1 MAEDK
6 KGYVGL
12 KFKIGMFTVIVVIL
26 LAVFAGFKAGRMV
39 YKDKQPEIT
48 TAYISEKINGV
59 SELTTAEM
67 VYSGLIIYSE
77 GEIPF
82 LTQKG
87 FSMRYTANI
96 RAGIDF
102 SNVNIKI
109 TDNKVVVEM
118 PEAEVQSID
127 IDPGSIEFYDEKHAL
142 FNWTDKSDVVDAMS
156 ISKEDVTAHANVDG
170 LARKAD
176 EQAAGII
183 KNILAGSIGDRELV
197 ITPGK

>member
-6 KGYVGL
+6 RVYIGL
-12 KFKIGMFTVIVVIL
+12 KFKIGMFVIIAVLL
-26 LAVFAGFKAGRMV
+26 LAVFAGFRAGRMI

-67 VYSGLIIYSE
+67 VYSGLIIYTE

-96 RAGIDF
+96 RAGINF
-102 SNVNIKI
+102 SDVNIKI
-109 TDNKVVVEM
+109 TDSKVVVEM
-118 PEAEVQSID
+118 PEAEVQSIEV
-127 IDPGSIEFYDEKHAL
+127 DPSSIEFYDERYAL
-142 FNWTDKSDVVDAMS
+142 FNWTDKNDVIDAMS

-183 KNILAGSIGDRELV
+183 KNILAGSIGGRELI
-197 ITPGK
+197 ITPL

>member
-1 MAEDK
+1 MSEDK
-6 KGYVGL
+6 KGYIGL
-12 KFKIGMFTVIVVIL
+12 KFKIGISGVIAVIL

-67 VYSGLIIYSE
+67 IYSGLIIYTE

-96 RAGIDF
+96 RAGINF
-102 SNVNIKI
+102 SDVNIKI

-118 PEAEVQSID
+118 PEAEVQSIEV
-127 IDPGSIEFYDEKHAL
+127 DPSSIEFYDERYAL
-142 FNWTDKSDVVDAMS
+142 FNWTDKNDVVDAMS
-156 ISKEDVTAHANVDG
+156 ISKEDATTHANVEE

-183 KNILAGSIGDRELV
+183 KNILAGSIGGRELV
-197 ITPGK
+197 IKPL

>member
-1 MAEDK
+1 MSEDK
-6 KGYVGL
+6 KGYIGL
-12 KFKIGMFTVIVVIL
+12 KFKIGMSGVIAVIL

-67 VYSGLIIYSE
+67 IYSGLIIYTE

-96 RAGIDF
+96 RAGINF
-102 SNVNIKI
+102 SDVNIKI
-109 TDNKVVVEM
+109 TDSKVVVEM
-118 PEAEVQSID
+118 PEAEVQSIEV
-127 IDPGSIEFYDEKHAL
+127 DPSSIEFYYERYAL
-142 FNWTDKSDVVDAMS
+142 FNWTDKNDVVDAMS
-156 ISKEDVTAHANVDG
+156 ISKEDATTHANVEG

-183 KNILAGSIGDRELV
+183 KNILAGSIGGRELV
-197 ITPGK
+197 IKPL

>member
-6 KGYVGL
+6 RVYIGL
-12 KFKIGMFTVIVVIL
+12 KFKIGMFVIIAVLL
-26 LAVFAGFKAGRMV
+26 LAVFAGFRAGRMI

-67 VYSGLIIYSE
+67 VYSGLVIYTE

-96 RAGIDF
+96 RAGINF
-102 SNVNIKI
+102 SDVNIKI
-109 TDNKVVVEM
+109 TDSKVVVEM
-118 PEAEVQSID
+118 PEAEVQSIEV
-127 IDPGSIEFYDEKHAL
+127 DPSSIEFYDERYAL
-142 FNWTDKSDVVDAMS
+142 FNWTDKNDVIDAMS

-183 KNILAGSIGDRELV
+183 
-197 ITPGK
+197 

>member
-6 KGYVGL
+6 RVYIGL
-12 KFKIGMFTVIVVIL
+12 KFKIGMFVIIAVLL
-26 LAVFAGFKAGRMV
+26 LAVFAGFRAGRMI

-67 VYSGLIIYSE
+67 VYSGLVIYTE

-96 RAGIDF
+96 RAGINF
-102 SNVNIKI
+102 SDVNIKI
-109 TDNKVVVEM
+109 TDSKVVVEM
-118 PEAEVQSID
+118 PEAEVQSIEV
-127 IDPGSIEFYDEKHAL
+127 DPSSIEFYDERYAL
-142 FNWTDKSDVVDAMS
+142 FNWTDKNDVIDAMS

-183 KNILAGSIGDRELV
+183 KNILAGSIGGRELI
-197 ITPGK
+197 ITPL

>member
-6 KGYVGL
+6 RVYLGL
-12 KFKIGMFTVIVVIL
+12 KFKIGIFVVIAVIL
-26 LAVFAGFKAGRMV
+26 LAVFAGFRAGRMI

-77 GEIPF
+77 GEIPL

-96 RAGIDF
+96 RAGINF
-102 SNVNIKI
+102 SDVSIKI
-109 TDNKVVVEM
+109 TDDKVVVEM
-118 PEAEVQSID
+118 PEAEIQSIEV
-127 IDPGSIEFYDEKHAL
+127 DPSSIEFYDERHAL
-142 FNWTDKSDVVDAMS
+142 FNWTDKNDVVDAMS

-183 KNILAGSIGDRELV
+183 KNILAGSIGGRELV
-197 ITPGK
+197 IKPL

>member
-1 MAEDK
+1 MSEDK
-6 KGYVGL
+6 KGYIGL
-12 KFKIGMFTVIVVIL
+12 KFKIGMSGVIAVIL

-67 VYSGLIIYSE
+67 IYSGLIIYTE

-96 RAGIDF
+96 RAGINF
-102 SNVNIKI
+102 SDVNIKI
-109 TDNKVVVEM
+109 TDSKVVVEM
-118 PEAEVQSID
+118 PEAEVQSIEV
-127 IDPGSIEFYDEKHAL
+127 DPSSIEFYDERYAL
-142 FNWTDKSDVVDAMS
+142 FNWTDKNDVVDAMS
-156 ISKEDVTAHANVDG
+156 ISKEDATTHANVEG

-183 KNILAGSIGDRELV
+183 KNILAGSIGGRELV
-197 ITPGK
+197 IKPL

>member
-6 KGYVGL
+6 RVYIGL
-12 KFKIGMFTVIVVIL
+12 KFKIGMFVIIAVLL
-26 LAVFAGFKAGRMV
+26 LAVFAGFRAGRMI

-67 VYSGLIIYSE
+67 VYSGLIIYTE

-96 RAGIDF
+96 RAGINF
-102 SNVNIKI
+102 SDVNIKI
-109 TDNKVVVEM
+109 TDSKVVVEM
-118 PEAEVQSID
+118 PEAEVQSIEV
-127 IDPGSIEFYDEKHAL
+127 DPSSIEFYDERYAL
-142 FNWTDKSDVVDAMS
+142 FNWTDKNDVIDAMS

-183 KNILAGSIGDRELV
+183 KNILAGSIGDRELI
-197 ITPGK
+197 ITPL

>member
-6 KGYVGL
+6 RVYIGL
-12 KFKIGMFTVIVVIL
+12 KFKIGMFVIIAVLL
-26 LAVFAGFKAGRMV
+26 LAVFAGFRAGRMI

-67 VYSGLIIYSE
+67 VYSGLVIYTE

-96 RAGIDF
+96 RAGINF
-102 SNVNIKI
+102 SDVNIKI
-109 TDNKVVVEM
+109 TDSKVVVEM
-118 PEAEVQSID
+118 PEAEVQSIEV
-127 IDPGSIEFYDEKHAL
+127 DPSSIEFYDERYAL
-142 FNWTDKSDVVDAMS
+142 FNWTDKNDVIDSMS

-183 KNILAGSIGDRELV
+183 KNILAGSIGDRELI
-197 ITPGK
+197 ITPL

>member
-1 MAEDK
+1 MSEDK
-6 KGYVGL
+6 NGYIGL
-12 KFKIGMFTVIVVIL
+12 KFKIGISGVIAVIL

-67 VYSGLIIYSE
+67 IYSGLIIYTE

-96 RAGIDF
+96 RAGINF
-102 SNVNIKI
+102 SDVNIKI

-118 PEAEVQSID
+118 PEAEVQSIEV
-127 IDPGSIEFYDEKHAL
+127 DPSSIEFYDERYAL
-142 FNWTDKSDVVDAMS
+142 FNWTDKNDVVDAMS
-156 ISKEDVTAHANVDG
+156 ISKEDATTHANVEE

-183 KNILAGSIGDRELV
+183 KNILAGSIGGRELV
-197 ITPGK
+197 IKPL

>member
-6 KGYVGL
+6 RGYIGL
-12 KFKIGMFTVIVVIL
+12 KFKIGMFVIIAVLL
-26 LAVFAGFKAGRMV
+26 LAVFAGFRAGRMI

-67 VYSGLIIYSE
+67 VYSGLVIYTE

-96 RAGIDF
+96 RAGINF
-102 SNVNIKI
+102 SDVNIKI
-109 TDNKVVVEM
+109 TDSKVVVEM
-118 PEAEVQSID
+118 PEAEVQSIEV
-127 IDPGSIEFYDEKHAL
+127 DPSSIEFYDERYAL
-142 FNWTDKSDVVDAMS
+142 FNWTDKNDVIDAMS

-183 KNILAGSIGDRELV
+183 KNILAGSIGDRELI
-197 ITPGK
+197 ITPL

>member
-6 KGYVGL
+6 RVYIGL
-12 KFKIGMFTVIVVIL
+12 KFKIGMFVIIAVLL
-26 LAVFAGFKAGRMV
+26 LAVFAGFRAGRMI

-67 VYSGLIIYSE
+67 VYSGLVIYTE

-96 RAGIDF
+96 RAGINF
-102 SNVNIKI
+102 SDVNIKI
-109 TDNKVVVEM
+109 TDSKLVVEM
-118 PEAEVQSID
+118 PEAEVQSIEV
-127 IDPGSIEFYDEKHAL
+127 DPSSIEFYDERYAL
-142 FNWTDKSDVVDAMS
+142 FNWTDKNDVIDAMS

-183 KNILAGSIGDRELV
+183 KNILAGSIGDRELI
-197 ITPGK
+197 ITPL

>member
-6 KGYVGL
+6 RVYIGL
-12 KFKIGMFTVIVVIL
+12 KFKIGMFVIIAVLL
-26 LAVFAGFKAGRMV
+26 LAVFAGFRAGRMI

-67 VYSGLIIYSE
+67 VYSGLVIYTE

-96 RAGIDF
+96 RAGINF
-102 SNVNIKI
+102 SDVNIKI
-109 TDNKVVVEM
+109 TDSKVVVEM
-118 PEAEVQSID
+118 PEAEVQSIEV
-127 IDPGSIEFYDEKHAL
+127 DPSSIEFYDERYAL
-142 FNWTDKSDVVDAMS
+142 FNWTDKNDVIDAMS

-183 KNILAGSIGDRELV
+183 KNILAGSIGDRELI
-197 ITPGK
+197 ITPL

>member
-6 KGYVGL
+6 RVYIGL
-12 KFKIGMFTVIVVIL
+12 KFKIGMFVIITVIL
-26 LAVFAGFKAGRMV
+26 LAVFAGFRAGRMI

-67 VYSGLIIYSE
+67 VYSGLVIYTE

-96 RAGIDF
+96 RAGINF
-102 SNVNIKI
+102 SDVNIKI
-109 TDNKVVVEM
+109 TDSKVVVEM
-118 PEAEVQSID
+118 PEAEVQSIEV
-127 IDPGSIEFYDEKHAL
+127 DPSSIEFYDERYAL
-142 FNWTDKSDVVDAMS
+142 FNWTDKNDVIDAMS

-183 KNILAGSIGDRELV
+183 KNILAGSIGGRELI
-197 ITPGK
+197 ITPL

>member
-1 MAEDK
+1 MSEDK
-6 KGYVGL
+6 KGYIGL
-12 KFKIGMFTVIVVIL
+12 KFKIGMSGVIAVIL

-67 VYSGLIIYSE
+67 IYSGLIIYTE
-77 GEIPF
+77 GEIQF

-96 RAGIDF
+96 RAGINF
-102 SNVNIKI
+102 SDVNIKI

-118 PEAEVQSID
+118 PEAEVQSIEV
-127 IDPGSIEFYDEKHAL
+127 DPSSIEFYDERYAL
-142 FNWTDKSDVVDAMS
+142 FNWTDKNDVVDAMS
-156 ISKEDVTAHANVDG
+156 ISKEDATTHANVEG

-183 KNILAGSIGDRELV
+183 KNILAGSIGGRELV
-197 ITPGK
+197 IKPL

>member
-6 KGYVGL
+6 RVYIGL
-12 KFKIGMFTVIVVIL
+12 KFKIGMFVIIAVLL
-26 LAVFAGFKAGRMV
+26 LAVFAGFRAGRMI

-67 VYSGLIIYSE
+67 VYSGLVIYTE

-96 RAGIDF
+96 RAGINF
-102 SNVNIKI
+102 SDVNIKI
-109 TDNKVVVEM
+109 TDSKVVVEM
-118 PEAEVQSID
+118 PEAEVQSIEV
-127 IDPGSIEFYDEKHAL
+127 DPSSIEFYDERYAL
-142 FNWTDKSDVVDAMS
+142 FNWTDKNDVIDAMS
-156 ISKEDVTAHANVDG
+156 ISKEDVTSYANVDG

-183 KNILAGSIGDRELV
+183 KNILAGSIGDRELI
-197 ITPGK
+197 ITPL